1 MSGLALTLVLSA
13 ALVHASW
20 NYLLKKSGGGIGFVW
35 LFGALSTAL
44 YCPLAIAI
52 VLYQSVSISHMGT
65 ALIVASGI
73 IHTAYYLLLDRGYR
87 SGDLSIVYPI
97 ARATGPLITIV
108 VAIYFLGERPS
119 ALALGGAALVVGG
132 AFFLS
137 LGGGR
142 IEGARGGISGGI
154 SGGIRSGIGGGIGF
168 ALLTGCTIAAYTLVD
183 KQAVSA
189 AAVPPL
195 VFDWLMNLVR
205 LALTT
210 PLALRRR
217 SEMARAWREHRR
229 TAIAIALLNPLS
241 YILVL
246 TAMVFTPVSY
256 VAPARE
262 ISILFAALIG
272 ARLLAEGQA
281 GRRISCAAS
290 MALGVILL
298 AIG

>member
-1 MSGLALTLVLSA
+1 VSGLALTLVLSA

-44 YCPLAIAI
+44 YCPLAIAV
-52 VLYQSVSISHMGT
+52 VLYQSVSISHTGM
-65 ALIVASGI
+65 ALIVASGA

-119 ALALGGAALVVGG
+119 ALALCGAALVVGG

-137 LGGGR
+137 LGAGR
-142 IEGARGGISGGI
+142 IQGAR
-154 SGGIRSGIGGGIGF
+154 GGIGF

-262 ISILFAALIG
+262 LSILFAALMG

>member
-1 MSGLALTLVLSA
+1 MSGLALALVLSA

-44 YCPLAIAI
+44 YCPIAI
-52 VLYQSVSISHMGT
+52 VLFYQSAPISPAGWT
-65 ALIVASGI
+65 LIAASGV

-87 SGDLSIVYPI
+87 SGDLSVVYPI
-97 ARATGPLITIV
+97 ARATGPFITIA
-108 VAIYFLGERPS
+108 VAIAFLGERPGP
-119 ALALGGAALVVGG
+119 LALCGAALVIGG
-132 AFFLS
+132 AFVLS
-137 LGGGR
+137 LGSGR
-142 IEGARGGISGGI
+142 LGAARGA
-154 SGGIRSGIGGGIGF
+154 IGRGIGF

-195 VFDWLMNLVR
+195 LFDWSMNLVR

-217 SEMARAWREHRR
+217 GEMARAWREHRR
-229 TAIAIALLNPLS
+229 TAIAVALLNPLS

-246 TAMVFTPVSY
+246 TAMAFTPVSY

-262 ISILFAALIG
+262 ISILFAALMG
-272 ARLLAEGQA
+272 TQLLYEGQA
-281 GRRISCAAS
+281 GQRIACAAA
-290 MALGVILL
+290 MAAGVILL
-298 AIG
+298 AVG

>member
-1 MSGLALTLVLSA
+1 MSGFALALILCA
-13 ALVHASW
+13 AFVHASW

-35 LFGALSTAL
+35 LFGALSSVFYL
-44 YCPLAIAI
+44 PLALGL
-52 VLYQSVSISHMGT
+52 VLLTPVSITPLGMG
-65 ALIVASGI
+65 LIVASGV
-73 IHTAYYLLLDRGYR
+73 IHTGYYLLLDRGYR
-87 SGDLSIVYPI
+87 FGDLSIVYPI

-108 VAIYFLGERPS
+108 VAIAFLDEHPGVP
-119 ALALGGAALVVGG
+119 ALCGAGLVIGG

-137 LGGGR
+137 AGAGR
-142 IEGARGGISGGI
+142 LRESQPRVWH
-154 SGGIRSGIGGGIGF
+154 GIGF

-217 SEMARAWREHRR
+217 EQMARAWREHRR
-229 TAIAIALLNPLS
+229 TAIAVALLNPLS

-262 ISILFAALIG
+262 ISILFAALLG
-272 ARLLAEGQA
+272 TRLLAEGQVLRRSACA
-281 GRRISCAAS
+281 GAMAA
-290 MALGVILL
+290 GVVLL
-298 AIG
+298 AIY

>member
-1 MSGLALTLVLSA
+1 MSGLALALILAA

-35 LFGALSTAL
+35 LFGTLSTAL
-44 YCPLAIAI
+44 YFPLAIAI
-52 VLYQSVSISHMGT
+52 VLYQSVTISSTGLS
-65 ALIVASGI
+65 LIVASGV
-73 IHTAYYLLLDRGYR
+73 IHTAYYLLLDRAYR
-87 SGDLSIVYPI
+87 SGDLSVVYPV
-97 ARATGPLITIV
+97 ARATGPLITIII
-108 VAIYFLGERPS
+108 AISLLGERPGT
-119 ALALGGAALVVGG
+119 LALCGAALVIGG

-137 LGGGR
+137 LGAGTLA
-142 IEGARGGISGGI
+142 GARGGIAA
-154 SGGIRSGIGGGIGF
+154 GIGF

-195 VFDWLMNLVR
+195 VFDWSMNLVR

-217 SEMARAWREHRR
+217 NEMARAWREHRR
-229 TAIAIALLNPLS
+229 AAIAVALLNPLS

-262 ISILFAALIG
+262 ISILFAALMG
-272 ARLLAEGQA
+272 TQLLLEGQS
-281 GRRISCAAS
+281 GRRIACAAA
-290 MALGVILL
+290 MAVGVILL
-298 AIG
+298 TVG

>member
-1 MSGLALTLVLSA
+1 MSGLALTLILSA
-13 ALVHASW
+13 ALVHATW

-44 YCPLAIAI
+44 YCPIAI
-52 VLYQSVSISHMGT
+52 VLMYRSAPISPAGWI
-65 ALIVASGI
+65 LIAASGV

-87 SGDLSIVYPI
+87 SGDLSVVYPI
-97 ARATGPLITIV
+97 ARATGPFITIV
-108 VAIYFLGERPS
+108 VAIAFLGERPG
-119 ALALGGAALVVGG
+119 ALALCGAALVIAG

-137 LGGGR
+137 LDSGR
-142 IEGARGGISGGI
+142 LEAARGGVG
-154 SGGIRSGIGGGIGF
+154 RGIGF

-189 AAVPPL
+189 AAIPPL
-195 VFDWLMNLVR
+195 VFDWSMNLVR

-217 SEMARAWREHRR
+217 GEMARAWREHRR
-229 TAIAIALLNPLS
+229 TAIAVALLNPLS

-246 TAMVFTPVSY
+246 TAMAFTPVSY

-262 ISILFAALIG
+262 ISILFAALMG
-272 ARLLAEGQA
+272 TQLLYEGRA
-281 GRRISCAAS
+281 GRRVACAAA
-290 MALGVILL
+290 MAAGVILL
-298 AIG
+298 AVG

>member
-1 MSGLALTLVLSA
+1 MSGFALTLVLSA

-20 NYLLKKSGGGIGFVW
+20 NYLLKKSGGGIAFVW

-52 VLYQSVSISHMGT
+52 VFYQSVSISQTGM
-65 ALIVASGI
+65 ALIVASGV
-73 IHTAYYLLLDRGYR
+73 IHTVYYLLLDRGYR
-87 SGDLSIVYPI
+87 SGDLSVVYPI
-97 ARATGPLITIV
+97 ARATGPLITIA
-108 VAIYFLGERPS
+108 VAIHFLGERPS
-119 ALALGGAALVVGG
+119 ALALCGAALVVGG

-137 LGGGR
+137 LGAGR
-142 IEGARGGISGGI
+142 IQGARGGF
-154 SGGIRSGIGGGIGF
+154 GGGIGF

-217 SEMARAWREHRR
+217 NEIAHAWREHRR

-262 ISILFAALIG
+262 LSILFAALMG

-290 MALGVILL
+290 MAVGVILL

>member
-1 MSGLALTLVLSA
+1 MSGLALTLILAA

-44 YCPLAIAI
+44 YCPIAIAI
-52 VLYQSVSISHMGT
+52 VLHQSVSISTMGWI
-65 ALIVASGI
+65 LIAASGV

-87 SGDLSIVYPI
+87 SGDLSVVYPI
-97 ARATGPLITIV
+97 ARATGPFITIA
-108 VAIYFLGERPS
+108 VAIAFLGERPG
-119 ALALGGAALVVGG
+119 ALALCGAALVIGG

-137 LGGGR
+137 LGAGR
-142 IEGARGGISGGI
+142 LEGARGGVG
-154 SGGIRSGIGGGIGF
+154 RGIGF

-183 KQAVSA
+183 QQAVSA

-195 VFDWLMNLVR
+195 VFDWSMNLVR

-217 SEMARAWREHRR
+217 GEMARAWREHRR
-229 TAIAIALLNPLS
+229 TAIAVALLNPLS

-246 TAMVFTPVSY
+246 TALAFTPVSY

-262 ISILFAALIG
+262 ISILFAALMG
-272 ARLLAEGQA
+272 TQLLYEGQTGRRLACAAAMAAGVMLLAVG
-281 GRRISCAAS
+281 
-290 MALGVILL
+290 
-298 AIG
+298 

>member
-1 MSGLALTLVLSA
+1 MSGLALSLILAA

-44 YCPLAIAI
+44 YFPLAITL
-52 VLYQSVSISHMGT
+52 VFYQSVTISSTGLS
-65 ALIVASGI
+65 LIVASGV
-73 IHTAYYLLLDRGYR
+73 IHTAYYLLLDRAYR
-87 SGDLSIVYPI
+87 SGDLSVVYPI
-97 ARATGPLITIV
+97 ARATGPLITIII
-108 VAIYFLGERPS
+108 AISFLGERPS
-119 ALALGGAALVVGG
+119 ALALCGAALMIGG

-137 LGGGR
+137 LGAGAL
-142 IEGARGGISGGI
+142 EGARGGIGA
-154 SGGIRSGIGGGIGF
+154 GIGF

-195 VFDWLMNLVR
+195 VFDWSMNLVR

-217 SEMARAWREHRR
+217 TEMARAWREHRR
-229 TAIAIALLNPLS
+229 TAIAVALLNPLS

-262 ISILFAALIG
+262 ISILFAALMG
-272 ARLLAEGQA
+272 TQLLLEGQT
-281 GRRISCAAS
+281 GRRSACAGA
-290 MALGVILL
+290 MAVGVILL
-298 AIG
+298 TVG

>member
-1 MSGLALTLVLSA
+1 MSGLALTLILAA

-52 VLYQSVSISHMGT
+52 MLYQSVMISSTGLL
-65 ALIVASGI
+65 LIVASGV
-73 IHTAYYLLLDRGYR
+73 IHTAYYLLLDRAYR
-87 SGDLSIVYPI
+87 SGDLSVVYPI

-108 VAIYFLGERPS
+108 VAISFLGERPS
-119 ALALGGAALVVGG
+119 ALALCGAALVIAG

-137 LGGGR
+137 LGAGR
-142 IEGARGGISGGI
+142 LESARSRIGA
-154 SGGIRSGIGGGIGF
+154 GIGF

-195 VFDWLMNLVR
+195 VFDWSMNLVR

-217 SEMARAWREHRR
+217 SGIARAWREHRR
-229 TAIAIALLNPLS
+229 TAFAVALLNPLS

-262 ISILFAALIG
+262 ISILFAALMG
-272 ARLLAEGQA
+272 TQLLLEGQA
-281 GRRISCAAS
+281 GRRGACAGA
-290 MALGVILL
+290 MAVGVILL
-298 AIG
+298 TVG

>member
-1 MSGLALTLVLSA
+1 VSGLALTLILAA

-20 NYLLKKSGGGIGFVW
+20 NYLLKRSGGGIGFVW
-35 LFGALSTAL
+35 LFGALSTAI

-52 VLYQSVSISHMGT
+52 VFYQSVAISSAGLS
-65 ALIVASGI
+65 LIVASGV
-73 IHTAYYLLLDRGYR
+73 IHTAYYLLLDRAYR
-87 SGDLSIVYPI
+87 SGDLSVVYPI
-97 ARATGPLITIV
+97 ARATGPLITII
-108 VAIYFLGERPS
+108 VAISFLDERPS
-119 ALALGGAALVVGG
+119 ALALCGAALVIGG

-137 LGGGR
+137 LGAGR
-142 IEGARGGISGGI
+142 LQGVRA
-154 SGGIRSGIGGGIGF
+154 GIGAGIGF

-195 VFDWLMNLVR
+195 VFDWSMNLVR

-217 SEMARAWREHRR
+217 AEMARAWREHRR
-229 TAIAIALLNPLS
+229 TAITVALLNPLS

-262 ISILFAALIG
+262 ISILFAALMG
-272 ARLLAEGQA
+272 TQLLVEGQT
-281 GRRISCAAS
+281 GRRSACAGA
-290 MALGVILL
+290 MAVGVILL
-298 AIG
+298 TIG

>member
-1 MSGLALTLVLSA
+1 MSGLALALVLSA

-44 YCPLAIAI
+44 YCPIAI
-52 VLYQSVSISHMGT
+52 VLFYQSAPISPAGWT
-65 ALIVASGI
+65 LIAASGV

-87 SGDLSIVYPI
+87 SGDLSVVYPI
-97 ARATGPLITIV
+97 ARATGPFITIA
-108 VAIYFLGERPS
+108 VAIASLGSGR
-119 ALALGGAALVVGG
+119 LGAARG
-132 AFFLS
+132 AI
-137 LGGGR
+137 GR
-142 IEGARGGISGGI
+142 
-154 SGGIRSGIGGGIGF
+154 GIGF

-195 VFDWLMNLVR
+195 LFDWSMNLVR

-217 SEMARAWREHRR
+217 GEMARAWREHRR
-229 TAIAIALLNPLS
+229 TAIAVALLNPLS

-246 TAMVFTPVSY
+246 TAMAFTPVSY

-262 ISILFAALIG
+262 ISILFAALMG
-272 ARLLAEGQA
+272 TQLLYEGQA
-281 GRRISCAAS
+281 GRRIACAAA
-290 MALGVILL
+290 MAAGVILL
-298 AIG
+298 AVG

>member
-1 MSGLALTLVLSA
+1 VSGLALTLVLSA

-52 VLYQSVSISHMGT
+52 VLYQSVSISPMGM
-65 ALIVASGI
+65 ALIVASGV

-137 LGGGR
+137 LGAGR
-142 IEGARGGISGGI
+142 TEGARG
-154 SGGIRSGIGGGIGF
+154 GIGGGIGF

>member
-20 NYLLKKSGGGIGFVW
+20 NYLLKKSGGGIAFIW

-44 YCPLAIAI
+44 YCPLAVAI
-52 VLYQSVSISHMGT
+52 VLYQAVSISPAGM
-65 ALIVASGI
+65 ALIVASGV

-119 ALALGGAALVVGG
+119 ALALCGAALVVGG

-137 LGGGR
+137 VGAGR
-142 IEGARGGISGGI
+142 MQGAR
-154 SGGIRSGIGGGIGF
+154 GGIGF

-195 VFDWLMNLVR
+195 VFDWSMNLVR

-262 ISILFAALIG
+262 LSILFAALMG